1 MHSYIHITIQ
11 ACRERESDPLMQLE
25 ASINLNSL
33 INLSISIHTKLNT
46 LSLSL
51 SASEPSIMALSSP
64 HIQRFLLCK
73 LHSRSTAKNIH
84 RNNFTTSS
92 RSRCCSAIA
101 IDAPSSLTEVPGIR
115 WGSIALQGLREE
127 MEDDII
133 VRPEGLQGFSFAA
146 VFDGHGGFSSVE
158 FLSANYRDELYK
170 ECVNA
175 LQAGLLLVEK
185 DFKAIKGALQE
196 AFLKVDARL
205 EMNGEEDESGAT
217 ATTVFIGDDEL
228 LISHIGDSTVV
239 LCRSGKAEVLTSP
252 HRPIGSNKTSLD
264 EIRRISNG
272 RICGDIAVSRAFGD
286 VRFKTKKNEMLQKGV
301 QEGRWSAKFISRVQL
316 NNDLVVAYPDIYQVA
331 LGSDA
336 EFVVLASDG
345 LWDYMGS
352 SEAVSIVRDQL
363 RKHGNIQQACEA
375 LAEAA
380 LDRRTQD
387 NVSIIIADLGRTD
400 WKNAPLERQNTI
412 LELVQALATI
422 GIVSIGIWFSSQLSL

>member
-1 MHSYIHITIQ
+1 M
-11 ACRERESDPLMQLE
+11 
-25 ASINLNSL
+25 
-33 INLSISIHTKLNT
+33 
-46 LSLSL
+46 
-51 SASEPSIMALSSP
+51 
-64 HIQRFLLCK
+64 
-73 LHSRSTAKNIH
+73 
-84 RNNFTTSS
+84 
-92 RSRCCSAIA
+92 
-101 IDAPSSLTEVPGIR
+101 PGVR

-133 VRPEGLQGFSFAA
+133 VRPDGLQGFSFAA

-170 ECVNA
+170 ECVEA
-175 LQAGLLLVEK
+175 LQGGLLLVEK

-196 AFLKVDARL
+196 AFLKADTRLLKRL

-217 ATTVFIGDDEL
+217 ATAIFIGDDEL
-228 LISHIGDSTVV
+228 LISHIGDSSAV

-252 HRPIGSNKTSLD
+252 HRPYGSNKTSLD
-264 EIRRISNG
+264 EIRRIREAGGWISNG

-301 QEGRWSAKFISRVQL
+301 QEGKWSAKFISRVQL

-336 EFVVLASDG
+336 EFVVLATDG
-345 LWDYMGS
+345 LWDYMSS
-352 SEAVSIVRDQL
+352 SEAVSFVRDQL
-363 RKHGNIQQACEA
+363 RKHGNIQLACES

-400 WKNAPLERQNTI
+400 WQNVPLERQNTI
-412 LELVQALATI
+412 VELVQALATI
-422 GIVSIGIWFSSQLSL
+422 GIVSFGIWFSSQLSL

>member
-1 MHSYIHITIQ
+1 
-11 ACRERESDPLMQLE
+11 
-25 ASINLNSL
+25 
-33 INLSISIHTKLNT
+33 
-46 LSLSL
+46 
-51 SASEPSIMALSSP
+51 MALSTP
-64 HIQRFLLCK
+64 HLQRFLFCK
-73 LHSRSTAKNIH
+73 LHSRAASKTTQ
-84 RNNFTTSS
+84 RNTFSTTS
-92 RSRCCSAIA
+92 RGRCCSAIA
-101 IDAPSSLTEVPGIR
+101 IDAPSSLTEVPGVR

-133 VRPEGLQGFSFAA
+133 VRPDGLQGFSFAA

-158 FLSANYRDELYK
+158 FLRDELYK
-170 ECVNA
+170 ECVEA
-175 LQAGLLLVEK
+175 LQGGLLLVEK

-196 AFLKVDARL
+196 AFLKADTRLLKRL

-217 ATTVFIGDDEL
+217 ATAIFIGDDEL
-228 LISHIGDSTVV
+228 LISHIGDSSAV

-252 HRPIGSNKTSLD
+252 HRPYGSNKTSLD
-264 EIRRISNG
+264 EIRRIREAGGWISNG

-301 QEGRWSAKFISRVQL
+301 QEGKWSAKFISRVQL

-336 EFVVLASDG
+336 EFVVLATDG
-345 LWDYMGS
+345 LWDYMSS
-352 SEAVSIVRDQL
+352 SEAVSFVRDQL
-363 RKHGNIQQACEA
+363 RKHGNIQLACES

-400 WKNAPLERQNTI
+400 WQNVPLERQNTI
-412 LELVQALATI
+412 VELVQALATI
-422 GIVSIGIWFSSQLSL
+422 GIVSFGIWFSSQLSL

>member
-1 MHSYIHITIQ
+1 
-11 ACRERESDPLMQLE
+11 
-25 ASINLNSL
+25 
-33 INLSISIHTKLNT
+33 
-46 LSLSL
+46 
-51 SASEPSIMALSSP
+51 MALSSP

-175 LQAGLLLVEK
+175 LQGGLLLVEK

-196 AFLKVDARL
+196 AFLKVDTRLLKRL

-264 EIRRISNG
+264 EIRRVREAGGWISNG

>member
-1 MHSYIHITIQ
+1 
-11 ACRERESDPLMQLE
+11 
-25 ASINLNSL
+25 
-33 INLSISIHTKLNT
+33 
-46 LSLSL
+46 
-51 SASEPSIMALSSP
+51 MALSSP

-73 LHSRSTAKNIH
+73 LHSRSTAKNRH
-84 RNNFTTSS
+84 RNNFTATTTTRSS
-92 RSRCCSAIA
+92 CCSAIA

-133 VRPEGLQGFSFAA
+133 VRPEGLQGFTFAA

-158 FLSANYRDELYK
+158 FLRDELYK
-170 ECVNA
+170 ECVEA
-175 LQAGLLLVEK
+175 LQGGLLLVEK
-185 DFKAIKGALQE
+185 DFKAIKRALQE
-196 AFLKVDARL
+196 AFLKADARL

-217 ATTVFIGDDEL
+217 STAVFIGDDEL
-228 LISHIGDSTVV
+228 LISHIGDSSAV

-252 HRPIGSNKTSLD
+252 HRPIGSSKTSLH
-264 EIRRISNG
+264 EIRRVREAG
-272 RICGDIAVSRAFGD
+272 GWDIYLLHVKR
-286 VRFKTKKNEMLQKGV
+286 MLQKGV

-316 NNDLVVAYPDIYQVA
+316 NNDLVVAYPDIYQVT

-345 LWDYMGS
+345 LWDYMSS
-352 SEAVSIVRDQL
+352 SEAVSLVRDQL
-363 RKHGNIQQACEA
+363 QKHGNIQQACEA

-400 WKNAPLERQNTI
+400 WQNAPLERQNTI

>member
-1 MHSYIHITIQ
+1 
-11 ACRERESDPLMQLE
+11 
-25 ASINLNSL
+25 
-33 INLSISIHTKLNT
+33 
-46 LSLSL
+46 
-51 SASEPSIMALSSP
+51 MALSSP

-73 LHSRSTAKNIH
+73 LHSRSTAKNRH
-84 RNNFTTSS
+84 RNSFTATTTTRSS
-92 RSRCCSAIA
+92 CCSAIA

-133 VRPEGLQGFSFAA
+133 VRPEGLQGFTFAA

-170 ECVNA
+170 ECVEA
-175 LQAGLLLVEK
+175 LQGGLLLVEK
-185 DFKAIKGALQE
+185 DFKAIKRALQE
-196 AFLKVDARL
+196 AFLKADARLLKRL

-217 ATTVFIGDDEL
+217 STAVFIGDDEL
-228 LISHIGDSTVV
+228 LISHIGDSSAV

-252 HRPIGSNKTSLD
+252 HRPIGSSKTSLH
-264 EIRRISNG
+264 EIRRVREAGGWINNG

-316 NNDLVVAYPDIYQVA
+316 NNDLVVAYPDIYQVT

-345 LWDYMGS
+345 LWDYMSS
-352 SEAVSIVRDQL
+352 SEAVSLVRDQL

-400 WKNAPLERQNTI
+400 WQNAPLERQNTI